1 MQELLEKLSSLEAG
15 ISLDEYADLEKLA
28 AKYGMLE
35 ALQECFTYESGWLFM
50 GLDFASLEDRISA
63 LTTKDPQKLKVYM
76 GHIVY
81 ELNIDGV
88 IHHIRDDATIVYDG
102 QTYTGEEFYAAF
114 SSL

>member
-1 MQELLEKLSSLEAG
+1 MNLWKISKLIKSCF
-15 ISLDEYADLEKLA
+15 A
-28 AKYGMLE
+28 APKGKIF
-35 ALQECFTYESGWLFM
+35 A

-63 LTTKDPQKLKVYM
+63 LTTKDPNKLKVYM

-81 ELNIDGV
+81 ELTIDGV